1 MIKDEVGSRAAKME
15 SLIFIYKAIF
25 HLKKTSDFLV
35 VLKVSLLEQSSP
47 S

>member
-25 HLKKTSDFLV
+25 HLKTSDFLV